1 MKKFI
6 SIFCLLLF
14 IGLYVKA
21 QEKIYLSYFDVINI
35 HTDYQLSTARL
46 FKLYAEKENKMEIY
60 LPEKD
65 SGYFHQNKEE
75 AFSEAQKMGINN
87 VLMGEMNRVGE
98 TVVIAVSL
106 YDIQTGK
113 KQWSTIQ
120 KAASPDDLDP
130 IIQFF
135 VNSLNN
141 KNSGNYNGDIYSVTD
156 YNAQNLKRKQANTN
170 WGIELGGGVVLNN
183 EKPVF
188 PAGFGFVISGDI
200 RDFIYDLK
208 INLMFSEVNYSEIST
223 HIQYPLSKKAQSPF
237 LSAGL
242 GFGASSVINNDPAI
256 FQMRERNN
264 GLKLYAGG
272 GYILNRSSDIQLK
285 INANVFVSTY
295 NIQNVAPVG
304 ALFGLILLF

>member
-6 SIFCLLLF
+6 SIFCLLIF
-14 IGLYVKA
+14 MGLSVKA

-46 FKLYAEKENKMEIY
+46 FKLYAEQENKMEIY

-65 SGYFHQNKEE
+65 SVYFHQTKEE
-75 AFSEAQKMGINN
+75 AFSEAKKMGINN

-120 KAASPDDLDP
+120 KAASPEDIDP

-141 KNSGNYNGDIYSVTD
+141 NNSGNNNGDIYSVTD
-156 YNAQNLKRKQANTN
+156 YNAQKLKRKQANTN
-170 WGIELGGGVVLNN
+170 WGIELGGAFVMNYAN
-183 EKPVF
+183 PVY
-188 PAGFGFVISGDI
+188 PAGFGFVVSGDI
-200 RDFIYDLK
+200 RDFVYDLK
-208 INLMFSEVNYSEIST
+208 FNLMFSDVNYSEIST
-223 HIQYPLSKKAQSPF
+223 HIQYPLSKKALAPF

-242 GFGASSVINNDPAI
+242 GFGTTSVIKYDPSL
-256 FQMRERNN
+256 FQRRERNN

-272 GYILNRSSDIQLK
+272 GYILNRNADVQLK
-285 INANVFVSTY
+285 LNANIFVSSY
-295 NIQNVAPVG
+295 KIQSVSQVG
-304 ALFGLILLF
+304 SQLGVILLF